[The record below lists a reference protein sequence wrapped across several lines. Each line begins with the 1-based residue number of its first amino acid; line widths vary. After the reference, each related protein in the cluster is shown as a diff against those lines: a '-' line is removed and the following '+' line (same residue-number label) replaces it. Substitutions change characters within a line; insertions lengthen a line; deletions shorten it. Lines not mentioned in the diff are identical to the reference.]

1 MAPQKMY
8 PYLPCSSLHCSCS
21 KHPIIQCKCLD
32 RCILWAAHV
41 LLATLGSSDQIST
54 MASWFLCFSF
64 RFKKE
69 AKLYEEVYA
78 SHLREP
84 IIKGYLRDTKAN
96 KRRWCVL
103 QGNRLHIFKSQ
114 EDPAIM
120 IIDLL
125 GCDIGVDDKKKISY
139 SFRLTPKEGPGV
151 SLAIED
157 GQDLSPWM
165 SAIMAAVVRRGS
177 IDRPNS
183 PLDGAYTLEQA
194 RAERTRS
201 AEVDGE
207 TEKEDE
213 VLENFYELPVET
225 VAVSL
230 QSQKS

>member
-1 MAPQKMY
+1 MP
-8 PYLPCSSLHCSCS
+8 S
-21 KHPIIQCKCLD
+21 
-32 RCILWAAHV
+32 
-41 LLATLGSSDQIST
+41 
-54 MASWFLCFSF
+54 FSP
-64 RFKKE
+64 RFKRE
-69 AKLYEEVYA
+69 AKVYEEVFV
-78 SHLREP
+78 SNLREP
-84 IIKGYLRDTKAN
+84 VIKGYLKDIKAN

-103 QGNRLHIFKSQ
+103 QGNRLHIFKTQ

-120 IIDLL
+120 IIELL

-194 RAERTRS
+194 RFEKMRG

-207 TEKEDE
+207 REKEDE
-213 VLENFYELPVET
+213 EVENYYESPVDHS
-225 VAVSL
+225 AVSCWERML
-230 QSQKS
+230 LFWILK